1 MMKKFD
7 VLPADIGVEIEA
19 DKADFD
25 AATETMTTIIPLLY
39 QSGYFTIKGY
49 DPDTELYT
57 LGIPNNEI
65 RIGLYRNLLPQYLA
79 EKTAKGNT
87 TIAKMSAL
95 INRNDMDGALALL
108 QTFLDSVPYCN
119 DTDYEGH
126 YQQMMY
132 VIFAILTNYRMEVEQ
147 HTHKGR
153 IDITIYTQRRIYI
166 LELKFNGSAKEALEQ
181 IKSRGY
187 ADSFKLDGK
196 PVTMVGINFS
206 LDKDKK
212 NITDWVIE

>member
-1 MMKKFD
+1 MDEPYSGICGITKDELLTMMSEDIDVLAERLSLTREQAIDRLKNNYDGYHFTWPGPDVYNPFSLLNCFADGKINDYWFSSGTPTYLIEMMKKFD

-79 EKTAKGNT
+79 EKTAKGDN
-87 TIAKMSAL
+87 
-95 INRNDMDGALALL
+95 
-108 QTFLDSVPYCN
+108 
-119 DTDYEGH
+119 
-126 YQQMMY
+126 
-132 VIFAILTNYRMEVEQ
+132 
-147 HTHKGR
+147 GR
-153 IDITIYTQRRIYI
+153 Y
-166 LELKFNGSAKEALEQ
+166 
-181 IKSRGY
+181 
-187 ADSFKLDGK
+187 
-196 PVTMVGINFS
+196 
-206 LDKDKK
+206 
-212 NITDWVIE
+212 

>member
-79 EKTAKGNT
+79 EKTAKGDN
-87 TIAKMSAL
+87 
-95 INRNDMDGALALL
+95 
-108 QTFLDSVPYCN
+108 
-119 DTDYEGH
+119 
-126 YQQMMY
+126 
-132 VIFAILTNYRMEVEQ
+132 
-147 HTHKGR
+147 GR
-153 IDITIYTQRRIYI
+153 Y
-166 LELKFNGSAKEALEQ
+166 
-181 IKSRGY
+181 
-187 ADSFKLDGK
+187 
-196 PVTMVGINFS
+196 
-206 LDKDKK
+206 
-212 NITDWVIE
+212 

>member
-1 MMKKFD
+1 
-7 VLPADIGVEIEA
+7 
-19 DKADFD
+19 
-25 AATETMTTIIPLLY
+25 
-39 QSGYFTIKGY
+39 
-49 DPDTELYT
+49 
-57 LGIPNNEI
+57 
-65 RIGLYRNLLPQYLA
+65 
-79 EKTAKGNT
+79 
-87 TIAKMSAL
+87 MSAL

-166 LELKFNGSAKEALEQ
+166 LELKFNGSAKEAVEQ

-187 ADSFKLDGK
+187 ADCFKLDGR

>member
-1 MMKKFD
+1 
-7 VLPADIGVEIEA
+7 
-19 DKADFD
+19 
-25 AATETMTTIIPLLY
+25 
-39 QSGYFTIKGY
+39 
-49 DPDTELYT
+49 
-57 LGIPNNEI
+57 
-65 RIGLYRNLLPQYLA
+65 
-79 EKTAKGNT
+79 
-87 TIAKMSAL
+87 MSAL

-147 HTHKGR
+147 NTHKGR
-153 IDITIYTQRRIYI
+153 IDITIHTQRRIYI

-187 ADSFKLDGK
+187 ADGFKLEGK